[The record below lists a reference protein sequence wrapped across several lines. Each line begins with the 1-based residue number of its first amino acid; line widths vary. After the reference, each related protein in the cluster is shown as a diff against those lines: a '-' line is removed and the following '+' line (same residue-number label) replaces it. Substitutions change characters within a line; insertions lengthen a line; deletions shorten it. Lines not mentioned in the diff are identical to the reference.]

1 MLRLI
6 DHAQRNNTIASLTA
20 ADVSRAIAAPGVAPE
35 GRSPALQSRSERTAT
50 QVVQAAS
57 NAPTAAVL
65 APGLQAA
72 IDRLNAHL
80 EEGIR
85 STVAIDGRDG
95 VAYQLDKFRRLTNH
109 K

>member
-1 MLRLI
+1 MPA
-6 DHAQRNNTIASLTA
+6 DTVAQ
-20 ADVSRAIAAPGVAPE
+20 
-35 GRSPALQSRSERTAT
+35 
-50 QVVQAAS
+50 
-57 NAPTAAVL
+57 
-65 APGLQAA
+65 GLQAA
-72 IDRLNAHL
+72 IDRLNARL